1 MPNDHKIKDEKLD
14 YNINTE
20 ARKLSA
26 LSSGKI
32 NKYHY
37 LEDDKNISL

>member
-1 MPNDHKIKDEKLD
+1 MAKDGKIKDEKLK

-26 LSSGKI
+26 LSSEKI
-32 NKYHY
+32 NKYDY
-37 LEDDKNISL
+37 LEGDQNIIL